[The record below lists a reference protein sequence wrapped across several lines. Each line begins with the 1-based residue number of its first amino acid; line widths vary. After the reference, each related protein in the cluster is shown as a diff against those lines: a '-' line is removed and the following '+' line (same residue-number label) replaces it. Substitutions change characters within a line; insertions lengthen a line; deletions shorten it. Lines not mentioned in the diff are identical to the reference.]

1 MIPQQAQIQDL
12 LNTIDEVL
20 NKTSPRLPWVMTG
33 DADQQRRVLEQ
44 TRRYLLALQQSESSS
59 SSPASEAAPGIEGG
73 QSAGALQ
80 DYAPGYPQGYAASSV
95 ESAQQVLQAV
105 LQEMSYLRTSV
116 MQPMRSDLDLLYHQ
130 RESLMQ
136 EIKVL
141 EAQRQQYTL
150 SSASQQQMMSD
161 FLQSLMGRLQ
171 ENLTGQ
177 VAQMLSS
184 LEAQSSRDRA
194 LMGSEG
200 GAPPTLLPAA
210 NSATY
215 QPVLTPTERLEQLQR
230 VQSQSDQLLL
240 RLDSTLRVIFES
252 LQTNLQTYEDSLGV
266 GLDKM
271 HTLGQQGEAMF
282 TALVNRL
289 AQQLGREA
297 SNYLQSSLQDPN
309 WTAPE
314 PPVAEPVPG
323 QTASPQPPANATAA
337 TPATVTPVAHDLDP
351 QTEIQTDEGANEV
364 LEEVLEDEIDLL
376 LSELRGDTP
385 PAHLSADIHG
395 AGRSLDA
402 DVSEDQT
409 ANLSDLDRLNLEVND
424 LDLDLD
430 ASFTAASPLAGLD
443 EELTLVQG
451 NIADDDDLTFF
462 QVNEELTQFQ
472 LDDDESADDFAQLLS
487 PPLVDNLDSAL
498 DLLNQISTGS
508 TDLEPNP
515 AEPNPA
521 EPNPAEPNPV
531 ENDALAAASAS
542 STAGDRPSRIASSA
556 AAAADI
562 PYEDLDEF
570 YESLFGASAI
580 TVDENWADDPVDRHV
595 AAASDPVLEY
605 ASLDQASDSATLNPA
620 ASGSDLLAD
629 LDAQLFD
636 GFSDPALDAAEEP
649 SGLASELFGGFSTES
664 LDPRDPMGERGGR
677 SPQTVENLLFGEPL
691 FSEAIDIPS
700 GDDDDETALLNP
712 PPASTTS
719 SAALDASETIET
731 IGSLTASWDLIDPLP
746 DLPAATNQVGS
757 DRQHAADRVD
767 APVHP
772 HQDSYEA
779 AAADE
784 DLLTAAESYDES
796 RLDFEVEAETL
807 EQLSADLFALE
818 RSDGASLPSLPTV
831 DVVPPASPQ
840 PLHEFDLTL
849 PLNEP
854 DFTTQQQ
861 LGESLEDAMNQDL
874 TLPIAPDQIVLSEA
888 DEDDEVDAV
897 YRFLETSQPAAEP
910 LVTSPE
916 LALFEEDVADEDPTM
931 PLLYPTPVYSLPL
944 DNYASPRSHAEW
956 VDLDLDNPELTNP
969 ELTNSEP
976 TNPGLLASLADTA
989 LPPGREDLSLSD
1001 YQTLMLMS
1009 SGASENTSEDA
1020 LELGDLF
1027 ADELFGDVG
1036 THAGREPETAPSPT
1050 PEPEPNDSVFLADLF
1065 ADVPSDLTATEAPLN
1080 ATSDDAFTLDG
1091 LGNLFEDLPPIEPA
1105 TPTLPPSSHLPSAG
1119 MSATALPEAADDDFT
1134 LDNWPEIEPEEPM
1147 SMADDWEVALTSPE
1161 SNLDA
1166 NSDLENTNLENAK
1179 KKTRSRHVRGFGFYL
1194 KPRQ

>member
-1 MIPQQAQIQDL
+1 VIPQQAQIQDL

-59 SSPASEAAPGIEGG
+59 SGLASEAAPGIEGGGIEGG

-80 DYAPGYPQGYAASSV
+80 GYVPGYPQGYAASSA

-177 VAQMLSS
+177 VAQMLSN

-194 LMGSEG
+194 LMGSEV
-200 GAPPTLLPAA
+200 GAPPPTLLPAA
-210 NSATY
+210 NSPTY

-252 LQTNLQTYEDSLGV
+252 LQTNLQSYEDSLGV

-314 PPVAEPVPG
+314 PPVAEPGSG
-323 QTASPQPPANATAA
+323 QTASPQPPANASAA
-337 TPATVTPVAHDLDP
+337 TGKTVTPAAHEPDP
-351 QTEIQTDEGANEV
+351 RTEIQTDEGANEA
-364 LEEVLEDEIDLL
+364 LEDEIDLL

-385 PAHLSADIHG
+385 PAHLSADIYAADVHA
-395 AGRSLDA
+395 AGRSPDA

-409 ANLSDLDRLNLEVND
+409 ANLSDLDRLNLEVDD

-430 ASFTAASPLAGLD
+430 AALTAARPLAGLD
-443 EELTLVQG
+443 EELTLVQR
-451 NIADDDDLTFF
+451 NTADDDDDDLTFF

-472 LDDDESADDFAQLLS
+472 LDDDESADDFAQLLA

-508 TDLEPNP
+508 ADLQTNP
-515 AEPNPA
+515 AETDPAETNPA
-521 EPNPAEPNPV
+521 
-531 ENDALAAASAS
+531 ENDALAAASAPP
-542 STAGDRPSRIASSA
+542 TPGDRPSKMAFS
-556 AAAADI
+556 AAADI

-580 TVDENWADDPVDRHV
+580 TVDENWAEAPVDRHV
-595 AAASDPVLEY
+595 AAASDPVL
-605 ASLDQASDSATLNPA
+605 DQASDPAALNPA
-620 ASGSDLLAD
+620 ALDLDLLAD

-636 GFSDPALDAAEEP
+636 GLSDPALDAAEEP
-649 SGLASELFGGFSTES
+649 SVSASELFGGFSSES
-664 LDPRDPMGERGGR
+664 LDPLDPMGEIGGR
-677 SPQTVENLLFGEPL
+677 SPQAIEHLLFGEPL

-712 PPASTTS
+712 PPASTAHA
-719 SAALDASETIET
+719 AALDASETIET

-746 DLPAATNQVGS
+746 DLPATTNQVGA

-767 APVHP
+767 ALGQP

-779 AAADE
+779 AAVDE

-818 RSDGASLPSLPTV
+818 RSDGASPVSLPTV
-831 DVVPPASPQ
+831 DVAPPASPQ
-840 PLHEFDLTL
+840 PLNEFDLTF

-854 DFTTQQQ
+854 DFTTQQR
-861 LGESLEDAMNQDL
+861 LGESLEEAMNQDL

-897 YRFLETSQPAAEP
+897 YRFLETSQPSVEP

-916 LALFEEDVADEDPTM
+916 LALFEQDLADDDPTM

-944 DNYASPRSHAEW
+944 DNYAPPRSPAEW
-956 VDLDLDNPELTNP
+956 VDPDLDNPELTNP
-969 ELTNSEP
+969 ELTNPEP
-976 TNPGLLASLADTA
+976 KNPGLFASLADTA

-1009 SGASENTSEDA
+1009 SGDSENTSENTSEDTM
-1020 LELGDLF
+1020 ELGDLF
-1027 ADELFGDVG
+1027 ADELFGDVV
-1036 THAGREPETAPSPT
+1036 THAGGQPETTPSPT

-1065 ADVPSDLTATEAPLN
+1065 ADVPSDLTATESPLT
-1080 ATSDDAFTLDG
+1080 ASDDAFTLDG
-1091 LGNLFEDLPPIEPA
+1091 LGNLFEDLPSIEPA
-1105 TPTLPPSSHLPSAG
+1105 TPILPPSSNLPSAG
-1119 MSATALPEAADDDFT
+1119 ASATALPEAADDDFT
-1134 LDNWPEIEPEEPM
+1134 LDNWPETEPEGPM
-1147 SMADDWEVALTSPE
+1147 SMANDWEVALTSGE

-1166 NSDLENTNLENAK
+1166 KVDLENAK
-1179 KKTRSRHVRGFGFYL
+1179 KKTRSRHVREFGFYL